1 MASTLL
7 LRPLNPDYI
16 KQEKCNS
23 TIYLLFIV
31 LPHGLLKTRLKVS
44 VNKNFSTL
52 LDFVFLGFLA

>member
-31 LPHGLLKTRLKVS
+31 LPHGLLKTRLKI
-44 VNKNFSTL
+44 T
-52 LDFVFLGFLA
+52 